1 MASLMENLIDILEKE
16 VTEYKALLE
25 LSEQKTPII
34 IRGDTIALQQ
44 ITDDEQ
50 EVVGHLSHLD
60 RDRED
65 VMKDI
70 GNVLNKD
77 VNSLKL
83 HVIIRLLEERPD
95 EQKRLSKVHDEL
107 QTVVQS
113 VARINEQNKALIK
126 QQLEMVEFDLNLI
139 KSMNSAPETAEY
151 NRTAAVNGNYMGG
164 MAGSF
169 DAKQ

>member
-1 MASLMENLIDILEKE
+1 
-16 VTEYKALLE
+16 
-25 LSEQKTPII
+25 
-34 IRGDTIALQQ
+34 
-44 ITDDEQ
+44 
-50 EVVGHLSHLD
+50 
-60 RDRED
+60 
-65 VMKDI
+65 
-70 GNVLNKD
+70 LNKD